1 MGAAYTCRGVFMT
14 VGLAHSRSAVVG
26 VVSDT
31 HGLLRPEAVVA
42 LRGVDLLIHAGDVGS
57 RDVLEE
63 LTLVAPVVA
72 VRGNVD
78 HGELRSKLPATAEAE
93 AAGVWIHVLHR
104 LEDLDLDPRAAGFG
118 VVVHGHTHRP
128 ETRSRDGV
136 LYVNPGS
143 IGPTRFSLPVSL
155 AMLRIASGNV
165 RAETIV
171 LDPVLSKR
179 I

>member
-1 MGAAYTCRGVFMT
+1 MT

-31 HGLLRPEAVVA
+31 HGLLRPEAVEA

-57 RDVLEE
+57 EDVLEG
-63 LTLVAPVVA
+63 LSCIAPVVS

-78 HGELRSKLPATAEAE
+78 HGELRSRLPATAEAE
-93 AAGVWIHVLHR
+93 VAGVWIHVLHR
-104 LEDLDLDPRAAGFG
+104 LEDLDFDPKAAGFG
-118 VVVHGHTHRP
+118 VVIHGHTHRP

-143 IGPTRFSLPVSL
+143 IGPARFSLPIAL
-155 AMLRIASGNV
+155 ARLRIASRTV
-165 RAETIV
+165 RVETVV
-171 LDPVLSKR
+171 LDSVPSKR
-179 I
+179 G

>member
-1 MGAAYTCRGVFMT
+1 MT

-31 HGLLRPEAVVA
+31 HGLLRPAAVEAV
-42 LRGVDLLIHAGDVGS
+42 RGVDLLIHAGDVGS
-57 RDVLEE
+57 PDVLEG
-63 LTLVAPVVA
+63 LSRIAPVVS

-78 HGELRSKLPATAEAE
+78 HGALGARLPATAEAE
-93 AAGVWIHVLHR
+93 VAGVWIHVLHR

-118 VVVHGHTHRP
+118 VVVHGHTHRA

-143 IGPTRFSLPVSL
+143 IGPKRFSLPVSL
-155 AMLRIASGNV
+155 AFLRIASGAV
-165 RAETIV
+165 RAETLV
-171 LDPVLSKR
+171 LEPLPSR
-179 I
+179 RT

>member
-1 MGAAYTCRGVFMT
+1 MT

-31 HGLLRPEAVVA
+31 HGLLRSEAVEA

-57 RDVLEE
+57 ADVL
-63 LTLVAPVVA
+63 LGLSRVAPVVA

-78 HGELRSKLPATAEAE
+78 HGELRSRLPATAEAE
-93 AAGVWIHVLHR
+93 VAGMWIHVLHR
-104 LEDLDLDPRAAGFG
+104 LEDLDLDPKAAGFA
-118 VVVHGHTHRP
+118 VVIHGHTHCP

-143 IGPTRFSLPVSL
+143 IGPVRFSFPVSL
-155 AMLRIASGNV
+155 ALLRIAAGEV
-165 RAETIV
+165 RVETIV
-171 LDPVLSKR
+171 LNHVRSKR
-179 I
+179 S